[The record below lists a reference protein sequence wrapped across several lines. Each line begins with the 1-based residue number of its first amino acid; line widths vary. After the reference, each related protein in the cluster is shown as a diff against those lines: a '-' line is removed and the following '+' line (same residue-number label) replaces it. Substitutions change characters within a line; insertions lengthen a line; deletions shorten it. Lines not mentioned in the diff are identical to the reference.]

1 MQLVPIRNKFVYPK
15 LKRVDLPTGRVYT
28 LDGTDPVPS
37 VTTILSATKDRQHLD
52 AWEERIGKEEA
63 NRIKNDAATV
73 GTHMHSV
80 VERLLLN
87 RPLETP
93 RTWLQIKGYRM
104 GYLLIESF
112 FHNLQEAWGT
122 EIPLLYPGRYAGT
135 SDCIGVYKG
144 KPSIIDFKQSNR
156 MKKRSWIDD
165 YFVQLAAYSEAHN
178 KQHGTEINQGVI
190 LMVSQDGEVQEFVT
204 VGREFDSYRDAWW
217 RKVEDHAKRSPEH
230 GPGSNASVGERTQ
243 ESHGNC

>member
-15 LKRVDLPTGRVYT
+15 LKRLDLPTGRVYT

-37 VTTILSATKDRQHLD
+37 VTAILSATKDRAHL
-52 AWEERIGKEEA
+52 EEWAQRVGIEEA
-63 NRIKNDAATV
+63 ERIKNEAATV

-104 GYLLIESF
+104 GYALIERF
-112 FHNLQEAWGT
+112 FPDVQEVWGT
-122 EIPLLYPGRYAGT
+122 EIPLLYSGRYAGT

-144 KPSIIDFKQSNR
+144 KPSIIDFKQTNK
-156 MKKRSWIDD
+156 MKKRAWIED
-165 YFVQLAAYSEAHN
+165 YFVQLAAYAEAHN
-178 KQHGTEINQGVI
+178 KQHGTDINQGVI
-190 LMVSQDGEVQEFVT
+190 MMMAQDGEAQEFVT
-204 VGREFDSYRDAWW
+204 VGREFDGYRDKWW
-217 RKVEDHAKRSPEH
+217 RRVEEYAKKGPEPDP
-230 GPGSNASVGERTQ
+230 GPNAIRGGDQ
-243 ESHGNC
+243 PLP